1 VAGGQRGGRAGFI
14 AGASGDGWRIER
26 DFGAFPVTLSGET
39 ATAEQWSTHLTV
51 SPTPDRAWRFTN
63 FGTNV
68 NVAPAAN
75 DADPDGDGL
84 WNELEYALGMDPN
97 TASPSGRPVLA
108 LDAGGFLTLTFSRP
122 VGVTDLTYR
131 VEVSGDLTIWD
142 TGSTYSA
149 TGDVLSN
156 EFTTQLSRTTV
167 NGVETI
173 VVRDNQ
179 TTTAGRRFMRL
190 KVTNP

>member
-1 VAGGQRGGRAGFI
+1 VDNAADVPGFI

-39 ATAEQWSTHLTV
+39 GDGGAVEHA
-51 SPTPDRAWRFTN
+51 PYRFPDAIEAWRFTN
-63 FGTNV
+63 FVQTSTSRPRRTTPIPTATVCERIGIRPRHGSEHGI
-68 NVAPAAN
+68 AIRPAGPRAGCRRVSH
-75 DADPDGDGL
+75 AHLLASGGCDGL
-84 WNELEYALGMDPN
+84 DVSRGSLGRSHN
-97 TASPSGRPVLA
+97 
-108 LDAGGFLTLTFSRP
+108 
-122 VGVTDLTYR
+122 
-131 VEVSGDLTIWD
+131 WD

-179 TTTAGRRFMRL
+179 TTNAGRRFMRL